1 MSGPLF
7 TLRLA
12 KRDFK
17 FAVAHFT
24 LFGPGAAEP
33 LHGHNYRVKV
43 EVAGSEL
50 DATGLLADC
59 DAIKRRVRELCAEL
73 DDSVLLPDSSPLIE
87 ISESEG
93 EVEVL
98 FPGRRY
104 TFPSEEV
111 VRLPLANTSMELLAR
126 FFWDALAEDLESDR
140 VTVLAVEI
148 EETDG
153 QSCAYR
159 ANLRR

>member
-1 MSGPLF
+1 MAAPFF

-24 LFGPGAAEP
+24 LFGPENAEP
-33 LHGHNYRVKV
+33 LHGHNYRVGV
-43 EVAGSEL
+43 EVAGDEL

-59 DAIKRRVRELCAEL
+59 DVIKRRVRELCAEL
-73 DDSVLLPDSSPLIE
+73 DDAILLPDASPLIE
-87 ISESEG
+87 IEENDG

-104 TFPSEEV
+104 VFPADEV
-111 VRLPLANTSMELLAR
+111 LRLPLANTSMELLAR

-140 VTVLAVEI
+140 VTELAVEI

-153 QSCAYR
+153 QSCVYR
-159 ANLRR
+159 ARLRR

>member
-1 MSGPLF
+1 MPGSAF

-24 LFGPGAAEP
+24 LFGPGTAEP
-33 LHGHNYRVKV
+33 LHGHNYRVRV
-43 EVAGSEL
+43 EVAGDDL
-50 DATGLLADC
+50 DSLGLLADC
-59 DAIKRRVRELCAEL
+59 DAVKRRVRELCAEL
-73 DDSVLLPDSSPLIE
+73 DDAVLLPDSSALLE
-87 ISESEG
+87 ISESDG
-93 EVEVL
+93 EIEVL

-104 TFPSEEV
+104 AFPSTEV

-126 FFWDALAEDLESDR
+126 FFWEALAEDLESDR
-140 VTVLAVEI
+140 LTTLAVEI

-153 QSCAYR
+153 QSCVYR
-159 ANLRR
+159 ANLPR